1 MNKCFIDIN
10 VVLDTILPGRPLS
23 NASETVLKM
32 GSEEC
37 RLYLS
42 SMSVATLYYVVRKN
56 VGREEAR
63 TIVSE
68 WFKKNYVLPVSDIC
82 VYDALRSDCPDFEDA
97 MQIAC
102 ADYGDCDC
110 IITNNVKDFRGYA
123 PLPVFSPEEFIA
135 GCHEAVV
142 RRHEYYEYLE
152 SLPDACF
159 IDEGPGEKNLGN

>member
-1 MNKCFIDIN
+1 MKIF
-10 VVLDTILPGRPLS
+10 LDTNIVMDSCLPERAGRELAQRILAMENP
-23 NASETVLKM
+23 SETRIYM
-32 GSEEC
+32 
-37 RLYLS
+37 S
-42 SMSVATLYYVVRKN
+42 SLTVATVSYFLRKH
-56 VGREEAR
+56 VGKERAKEKI
-63 TIVSE
+63 TLL
-68 WFKKNYVLPVSDIC
+68 FKDHFVLPVSDIC

-97 MQIAC
+97 MLIAC